1 MYGWTG
7 KIIRVNLTEKS
18 IKIED
23 LNMEDAKLYLGG
35 RGLGSKILYDEVD
48 PKIDPLSPENKLIF
62 MTGPVTGTYATCAG
76 RFNVVAKA
84 PLTGTIGAANSGGH
98 FGPELKFAGYDGI
111 IFEGKADKPVYL
123 HICDDLIELKS
134 AEHLWGKDVFET
146 TDLLLQENEK
156 DARVACIGPGGEKQ
170 VLFATVMNDKDRAA
184 GRSGMGA
191 VMGSKNLKAVVV
203 KGTKSIKVANQD
215 KFKAAAMDARGKIN
229 ENGVTGPG
237 GGLPTYGTEVLVNI
251 LNEVHGLPTRNWK
264 DSRFE
269 DGELI
274 SGEYLAEK
282 YLIRNKACFA
292 CSIGCGR
299 VINIPDGKYKGIVAG
314 PEYEAAWAYGA
325 CCGVKD
331 LNAINKANHVCNLLG
346 IDPITMGATIA
357 CAMELYESGYITK
370 EDLGGRELRFGDA
383 ESIIE
388 WTELTGNREGFGD
401 IMALGSY
408 RMAEKYGHPELSMS
422 VKKQE
427 MPAYDGRV
435 LQGMGL
441 EYATSNRGGCHVRGY
456 LTSPEILGIPVKV
469 DPHTTEG
476 KAPLLKTFQDLT
488 AVVDSS
494 DICLFTT
501 FAIGLPEIAEMLRS
515 VTGLEFS
522 DEEVLRVGERIW
534 NLEKLFNLEAG
545 FTRKDD
551 TLPERLL
558 KEPVNSGPAKG
569 KVVELE
575 KMLNEYYEVRGWDE
589 ESIPTDEKLEELSL
603 LSYKKKELADV

>member
-7 KIIRVNLTEKS
+7 KIIRVNLTEE
-18 IKIED
+18 KITVED

-35 RGLGSKILYDEVD
+35 RGLASKILCDEID
-48 PKIDPLSPENKLIF
+48 PNIDPLSPENKLIF
-62 MTGPVTGTYATCAG
+62 MTGPLTGTYASCAG

-84 PLTGTIGAANSGGH
+84 PLTGTIGAANSGGY

-134 AEHLWGKDVFET
+134 AEHLWGKNVFET
-146 TDLLLQENEK
+146 TDLLLEENER
-156 DARVACIGPGGEKQ
+156 DARVACIGPAGEKQ

-203 KGTKSIKVANQD
+203 KGTKSIKVFSRD
-215 KFKAAAMDARGKIN
+215 KFKDAVMDARSKLDQ
-229 ENGVTGPG
+229 NGVTGPG

-251 LNEVHGLPTRNWK
+251 LNEVHGLPTRNWQ
-264 DSRFE
+264 DSYFE
-269 DGELI
+269 HADLI
-274 SGEYLAEK
+274 SGEYMTENCLV
-282 YLIRNKACFA
+282 RNKACFA

-299 VINIPDGKYKGIVAG
+299 IVRIPDGKYKGIVAG
-314 PEYEAAWAYGA
+314 AEYEAGWSYGA

-331 LNAINKANHVCNLLG
+331 LSAINKANHVCNLLG
-346 IDPITMGATIA
+346 LDPITMGATIA
-357 CAMELYESGYITK
+357 CAMELYEKGYLSK

-383 ESIIE
+383 EGIIE
-388 WTELTGNREGFGD
+388 WTELTGYREGFGD

-456 LTSPEILGIPVKV
+456 LTSPEILGIPQKV
-469 DPHTTEG
+469 DPHSTEG
-476 KAPLLKTFQDLT
+476 KAALLKTFQDLT

-501 FAIGLPEIAEMLRS
+501 FAIGLPEISEMLRT
-515 VTGLEFS
+515 VTGLEYS
-522 DEEVLRVGERIW
+522 DEEILQIGERIW
-534 NLEKLFNLEAG
+534 NLEKLFNLKAG

-558 KEPVNSGPAKG
+558 KEPVKTGPGKG
-569 KVVELE
+569 LVTKLDV
-575 KMLNEYYEVRGWDE
+575 MLDEYYEVRGWDKE
-589 ESIPTDEKLEELSL
+589 GIPTEEKL
-603 LSYKKKELADV
+603 KELGLEGFSFAKA

>member
-156 DARVACIGPGGEKQ
+156 DARVACIGPAGEKQ
-170 VLFATVMNDKDRAA
+170 VLFAAIMNDKDRAA
-184 GRSGMGA
+184 GRSGLGA

-203 KGTKSIKVANQD
+203 KGTKGINVAD
-215 KFKAAAMDARGKIN
+215 KSKFINSTIDARNKIKDN
-229 ENGVTGPG
+229 PVTGPG

-251 LNEVHGLPTRNWK
+251 LNEVHGLPTRNWQ
-264 DSRFE
+264 DSHFE
-269 DGELI
+269 HGDLI
-274 SGEYLAEK
+274 SGEYMTEN
-282 YLIRNKACFA
+282 YLVRNKACFA

-299 VINIPDGKYKGIVAG
+299 VIKIPDGKYKGIVAG
-314 PEYEAAWAYGA
+314 PEYEAGWSYGA
-325 CCGVKD
+325 SCGVKD

-346 IDPITMGATIA
+346 LDPITMGATIA
-357 CAMELYESGYITK
+357 CAMELYEKGYITK
-370 EDLGGRELRFGDA
+370 EDLGGKELRFGDA

-388 WTELTGNREGFGD
+388 WTELTGYREGFGD

-435 LQGMGL
+435 LQGIGL

-456 LTSPEILGIPVKV
+456 LTCPEILGIPVKL

-476 KAPLLKTFQDLT
+476 KPAMLKTFQDLT

-494 DICLFTT
+494 DICLFST
-501 FAIGLPEIAEMLRS
+501 FAIGLPEISEMLRNA
-515 VTGLEFS
+515 TGLEYS
-522 DEEVLRVGERIW
+522 DEEILKIGERIW
-534 NLEKLFNLEAG
+534 NLEKLFNIEAG
-545 FTRKDD
+545 FSRKDD
-551 TLPERLL
+551 TLPYRLL
-558 KEPVNSGPAKG
+558 HEPVNSGPAKG
-569 KVVELE
+569 KVTELD
-575 KMLNEYYEVRGWDE
+575 KMLDEYYELRGWDKE
-589 ESIPTDEKLEELSL
+589 GIPTDEKLEELSL
-603 LSYKKKELADV
+603 ERKAFA

>member
-7 KIIRVNLTEKS
+7 KIIRVNLTDKR
-18 IKIED
+18 ITIED

-35 RGLGSKILYDEVD
+35 RGLASKILCDEVD

-62 MTGPVTGTYATCAG
+62 MTGPMTGTYATCAG

-111 IFEGKADKPVYL
+111 IFEGKSDTPVYL
-123 HICDDLIELKS
+123 HIYDNLIELKC

-146 TDLLLQENEK
+146 TDILLKENEE
-156 DARVACIGPGGEKQ
+156 DARVSCIGPGGEKQ

-191 VMGSKNLKAVVV
+191 VMGSKKLKAVVV
-203 KGTKSIKVANQD
+203 KGTKGISVAD
-215 KFKAAAMDARGKIN
+215 KSKFMAATLDARNKIK
-229 ENGVTGPG
+229 ENGVTGLG
-237 GGLPTYGTEVLVNI
+237 GGLPSYGTQVLVNI
-251 LNEVHGLPTRNWK
+251 LNESHALPTRNWQT
-264 DSRFE
+264 SRFE
-269 DGELI
+269 DGEKI
-274 SGEYLAEK
+274 SGEYLAEN

-299 VINIPDGKYKGIVAG
+299 VIRIPDGKYKGIVAG
-314 PEYEAAWAYGA
+314 PEYEAGWSYGA
-325 CCGVKD
+325 SCGVGD
-331 LNAINKANHVCNLLG
+331 MNAIDKANHVCNLLG

-357 CAMELYESGYITK
+357 CAMELYEKGYITK
-370 EDLGGRELRFGDA
+370 EDLGGRELKFGDA
-383 ESIIE
+383 DSIIE

-408 RMAEKYGHPELSMS
+408 RMAEKYGHPELSMT

-427 MPAYDGRV
+427 MPAYDGRAI
-435 LQGMGL
+435 QGMAL
-441 EYATSNRGGCHVRGY
+441 SYATSNRGGCHVRGY
-456 LTSPEILGIPVKV
+456 LTSPEVLGIPVKT
-469 DPHTTEG
+469 DPLETEG

-501 FAIGLPEIAEMLRS
+501 FAIGLPEISEMLRGA
-515 VTGLEFS
+515 TGIEMTDEDILEI
-522 DEEVLRVGERIW
+522 GERIW
-534 NLEKLFNLEAG
+534 NLERVFNIEAG
-545 FTRKDD
+545 FTKEDD

-558 KEPVNSGPAKG
+558 KEPLTSGPAKG
-569 KVVELE
+569 RVADLE
-575 KMLNEYYEVRGWDE
+575 VMLNEYYQVRGWNE
-589 ESIPTDEKLEELSL
+589 EGIPTEEKLEELSL
-603 LSYKKKELADV
+603 DKGALATV